1 MAVVLLLRLFSSFF
15 SVFKERKALLYAALL
30 YAAIYMLLLWT
41 LSSFLF
47 YVFEPAVKTIFDA
60 INLG

>member
-15 SVFKERKALLYAALL
+15 SVFKERKALL

>member
-1 MAVVLLLRLFSSFF
+1 MAVVLLLRLLSSFF
-15 SVFKERKALLYAALL
+15 SVFKERKALL